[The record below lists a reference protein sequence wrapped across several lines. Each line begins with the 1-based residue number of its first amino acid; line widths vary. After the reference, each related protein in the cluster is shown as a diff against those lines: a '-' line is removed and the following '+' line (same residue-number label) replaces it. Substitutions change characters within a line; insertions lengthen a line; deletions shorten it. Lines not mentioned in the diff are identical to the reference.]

1 MYAYAH
7 NTTPLSQRKLSPY
20 QIVFHTHPRIP
31 LTFSLNL
38 PRDSLNKCRASYCDS
53 LSPHTHYSNQDLNPF
68 FHSLLDNFSHGFYL
82 LNMQCQ
88 NYIQLFIVI

>member
-7 NTTPLSQRKLSPY
+7 TTTTTTLSQLKLSPY

-38 PRDSLNKCRASYCDS
+38 PRESPKSCKASYCDS
-53 LSPHTHYSNQDLNPF
+53 LPPHTHYSLKDLNPF
-68 FHSLLDNFSHGFYL
+68 FLLTS
-82 LNMQCQ
+82 
-88 NYIQLFIVI
+88 